1 MKNHKLLGV
10 CLNLVFGLILTYSV
24 SAQCIDAPDDPCI
37 SVRQST
43 LDKAKQIVDRL
54 KAAEA
59 VIAAFEKE
67 RIMTDNE
74 RKAWLGFKD
83 AAEQTVAI
91 LNKGIADRDKVIELS
106 MKVIDKM
113 NALNDKLLAQLDKKP
128 SLWSKFVNIL
138 KSAVLLI
145 TGAAIRGSL

>member
-1 MKNHKLLGV
+1 MVK
-10 CLNLVFGLILTYSV
+10 
-24 SAQCIDAPDDPCI
+24 
-37 SVRQST
+37 QST

-54 KAAEA
+54 ASAEA
-59 VIAAFEKE
+59 VIAAVEKE

-74 RKAWLGFKD
+74 RKAWISFKD

-91 LNKGIADRDKVIELS
+91 LQKGIADREKVIELS

-113 NALNDKLLAQLDKKP
+113 NALNDRLLAQLDKKP
-128 SLWSKFVNIL
+128 SLWSKFVNVL